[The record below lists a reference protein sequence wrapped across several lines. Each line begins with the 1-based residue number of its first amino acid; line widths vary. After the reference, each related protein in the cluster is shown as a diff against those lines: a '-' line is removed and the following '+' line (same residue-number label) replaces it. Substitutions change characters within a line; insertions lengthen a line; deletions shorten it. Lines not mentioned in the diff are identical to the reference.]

1 VDKQTITFRVDPN
14 KVRALDRLA
23 ESLDRDRSYLLNE
36 AVEQYLSLN
45 EYHLQQI
52 EEGLK
57 QARAGKLL
65 DYDKVRADWKKR
77 LSK

>member
-1 VDKQTITFRVDPN
+1 MDKQTITFRVDPN